1 MKPTDKTKEAQQA
14 SQTQERPL
22 TTTAKK
28 EINQPKPLMR
38 YFDLIEDTAEGF
50 VLGYN

>member
-1 MKPTDKTKEAQQA
+1 MKQSDSTKEI
-14 SQTQERPL
+14 SQVIETQESL
-22 TTTAKK
+22 STIAVKK

-38 YFDLIEDTAEGF
+38 YFDLIEDTSDGF